1 MRTRSVSYEI
11 IGILIEYATSIN
23 IDIQEIFKTIHFN
36 PGLLKHP
43 SARIPV
49 NQYQTLWKKIVDKSK
64 DKYFGLHF
72 GESTND
78 FCRGNVMCAV
88 MMNCPDIGVAIQK
101 FIRYHSIL
109 SDLII
114 PKLIED
120 GDYAYFTWD
129 NNIPDLT
136 LDHHQNESNIIMLN
150 SVLQCLSRA
159 TIDIIKIRFSHKQPD
174 DITEHERIFNASLVF
189 GCNRNEII
197 FKRDDLFKKIFLANP
212 ELLNA
217 NEKFVVELLN
227 RLSEKKSG
235 SDKVIRLLS
244 NSLVSGTS
252 LDIESVAH
260 ELASSTRKLQQK
272 LKEEGNSY
280 QKLYDQVRKEI
291 ALIHINK
298 PDVSFYDVAFL
309 LGFSEQ
315 SSFNHAFKRWTG
327 SNPKEYKKKTNMF
340 IL

>member
-11 IGILIEYATSIN
+11 IGILIEYATLIN

-36 PGLLKHP
+36 PDLLKHT
-43 SARIPV
+43 STRIPV

-78 FCRGNVMCAV
+78 FCRGNVLCAV
-88 MMNCPDIGVAIQK
+88 MMNCININAAIQK

-129 NNIPDLT
+129 NNIPDIT

-189 GCNRNEII
+189 GCNRNEI
-197 FKRDDLFKKIFLANP
+197 
-212 ELLNA
+212 
-217 NEKFVVELLN
+217 
-227 RLSEKKSG
+227 
-235 SDKVIRLLS
+235 
-244 NSLVSGTS
+244 
-252 LDIESVAH
+252 
-260 ELASSTRKLQQK
+260 
-272 LKEEGNSY
+272 
-280 QKLYDQVRKEI
+280 

-298 PDVSFYDVAFL
+298 PDVSFYEVAFL